1 MYMVY
6 LFREKA
12 TGEVIYVGSS
22 ARPMPRLKEHRQQ
35 LNGSKKPN
43 KIHQYMAEKNL
54 ELYQDVTVEF
64 VYNAESREEMLEV
77 EEEYYFRYIDT
88 IKNERPAEN
97 RFGMYNPRKRRVICL
112 NDGNRFKTVSECAK
126 YYGKGRTT
134 ISNVLIQ
141 EKPYTWINDE
151 KYVFEYVYE

>member
-12 TGEVIYVGSS
+12 TNEVIYVGSS

-35 LNGSKKPN
+35 LNGSKRQCN
-43 KIHQYMAEKNL
+43 IHRYMNEKGL
-54 ELYQDVTVEF
+54 DLFQDVTVEF
-64 VYNAESREEMLEV
+64 VYNAETKDEMLKM
-77 EEEYYFRYIDT
+77 EEEYYYRYIDT

-97 RFGMYNPRKRRVICL
+97 RKGSYNPRRRKVKCL
-112 NDGNRFKTVSECAK
+112 NDSRVFMTVTECAK
-126 YYGKGRTT
+126 FYGKGRTT
-134 ISNVLIQ
+134 ISNVLIK

-151 KYVFEYVYE
+151 KYYFEYVY